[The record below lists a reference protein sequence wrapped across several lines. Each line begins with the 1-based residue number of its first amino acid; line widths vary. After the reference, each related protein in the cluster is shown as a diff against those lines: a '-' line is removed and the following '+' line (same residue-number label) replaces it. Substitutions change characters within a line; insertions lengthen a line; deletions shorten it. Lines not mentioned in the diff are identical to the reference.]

1 MNLPTLIDEYI
12 EALRTAGVKTVFT
25 PFAAATDA
33 DLDALEAACGTSLQS
48 GLGPW
53 LRHVKCALPFQGN
66 YEAVPISSIL
76 ERIQSTKEI
85 DFSKQLSN
93 IQSWNDRRFE
103 SNKLERTYWQPQW
116 IGIAWDPGGNEYCVD
131 LSPGPAGEVGQILAM
146 EFQDGQGPYL
156 AEWPNLEAMLR
167 AHLVRVVDGD
177 FTLDEDGFIEF
188 E

>member
-1 MNLPTLIDEYI
+1 
-12 EALRTAGVKTVFT
+12 
-25 PFAAATDA
+25 
-33 DLDALEAACGTSLQS
+33 
-48 GLGPW
+48 
-53 LRHVKCALPFQGN
+53 VKCALPFQGN

-85 DFSKQLSN
+85 DFSKHLSN

-103 SNKLERTYWQPQW
+103 NNKLERTYWQPQW
-116 IGIAWDPGGNEYCVD
+116 IGIARDSGGNEYCVD
-131 LSPGPAGEVGQILAM
+131 LAPGPEGEVGQILAM

-156 AEWPNLEAMLR
+156 AEWPTLEAMLR
-167 AHLVRVVDGD
+167 AHLARVIDGD